1 MILAIMEVQGKGFGI
16 SIMYF
21 TGTQRCDDII
31 CGILDTKT
39 VELRKPSVEDLNN
52 V

>member
-1 MILAIMEVQGKGFGI
+1 MEVQGKGFGI

-21 TGTQRCDDII
+21 TGTQQCDDVI
-31 CGILDTKT
+31 CGILDMKA
-39 VELRKPSVEDLNN
+39 VKLHKSGVEDLNN